1 MKTSNHIFCWGIE
14 NRETGEL
21 MLTDRHIPL
30 LFSLRKLARNN
41 ILWCG
46 KCEEE
51 RAVEVRI
58 EKIGGK
64 K

>member
-1 MKTSNHIFCWGIE
+1 MKTNYIFCWAIE
-14 NRETGEL
+14 NRATGEL

-46 KCEEE
+46 RCEEE
-51 RAVEVRI
+51 RAVEVVI
-58 EKIGGK
+58 TKTKEKR
-64 K
+64 